1 MTDTG
6 SLPIVLHADQEHDR
20 LKTAVISILIFLLF
34 VIFTVSRVVFSTMLS
49 DEMLG
54 YTFILSCVTALV
66 LGLTLGWFAE
76 QYLKTVWSSGNN
88 VTISPHEIVA
98 TNKEAGEVRLNRE
111 AGITQFSWYF
121 KLENTDR
128 NGRER
133 RLPKNSICLAS
144 EVAQGDGHV
153 VVYAYAPANEAE
165 NWTKQFREIDP
176 RELTDEKSNR
186 FAASKTRTIPVELL
200 RGKNGRY
207 WIAERHRWQ
216 TGMELTKKDFETFMD
231 KSSE

>member
-6 SLPIVLHADQEHDR
+6 SSPIVLHANQEHDQLR
-20 LKTAVISILIFLLF
+20 TAVISILIFLLF
-34 VIFTVSRVVFSTMLS
+34 IIFTVSRAIFSNTLS
-49 DEMLG
+49 GEIAS
-54 YTFILSCVTALV
+54 YNFILSCLTALV
-66 LGLTLGWFAE
+66 LGLTIGWFAE
-76 QYLKTVWSSGNN
+76 QYLKKIWRSGSS
-88 VTISPHEIVA
+88 VTIAPHEIIA
-98 TNKEAGEVRLNRE
+98 ESKETGEVRLNLE

-133 RLPKNSICLAS
+133 RLPRSSVCLAS
-144 EVAQGDGHV
+144 EVAQGDGYV
-153 VVYAYAPANEAE
+153 VVYTYVPTKEAM
-165 NWTKQFREIDP
+165 NWTDKLREIDP
-176 RELTDEKSNR
+176 RELTDEKSRR

-216 TGMELTKKDFETFMD
+216 TGMELTQKDFETFMD
-231 KSSE
+231 KSRE